1 MKVFYGFCEAP
12 PGLMFCSLTNDADFL
27 ADFLGK
33 FLFFFFSLSIGRL
46 GEKKAKTLAD
56 KGQRAP

>member
-12 PGLMFCSLTNDADFL
+12 PGLMFYSLTNDADFL

-33 FLFFFFSLSIGRL
+33 FLFFFPLSIGRL

>member
-12 PGLMFCSLTNDADFL
+12 PGLMFYSLTNDADFL

-33 FLFFFFSLSIGRL
+33 FLFFFPPLYWAFGRK
-46 GEKKAKTLAD
+46 ESENVS
-56 KGQRAP
+56 R

>member
-1 MKVFYGFCEAP
+1 MKDFYGFCEAP

-33 FLFFFFSLSIGRL
+33 FLFFFSPLL
-46 GEKKAKTLAD
+46 GVWEKRKRK
-56 KGQRAP
+56 R